1 MVLARP
7 RERSGARHARAVRHG
22 AAGQAR
28 TLYNG
33 RTSGATR
40 QRHSGSIYEVGWG
53 FQVFR
58 INSLEMV
65 GQTGIEPSPKGVSSD

>member
-1 MVLARP
+1 MILARP

-28 TLYNG
+28 TQYNQ
-33 RTSGATR
+33 RTSEATR
-40 QRHSGSIYEVGWG
+40 HRHSGSIYEVGWG
-53 FQVFR
+53 FQVLR

-65 GQTGIEPSPKGVSSD
+65 DLTGIEPVTS